1 MKKLKTIFLV
11 LLLVLSSTFVG
22 CGGRTTV
29 EVPEIPV
36 QTTGTLGQQLI
47 DLYAAYQSG
56 AIDEDKYEDLKESLL
71 EKYED

>member
-1 MKKLKTIFLV
+1 MKIFKTLS
-11 LLLVLSSTFVG
+11 LLLLLALSSTFVG
-22 CGGRTTV
+22 CGGTTTV
-29 EVPEIPV
+29 EVPEAQV